1 MAVVVGP
8 SSYDRIQPTNKK
20 MSGSTQVLPDDL
32 LHFGE
37 NRGNTFPSGLDEQLP
52 VRIAP
57 NVLPEEVETFFYV
70 RD

>member
-1 MAVVVGP
+1 MG
-8 SSYDRIQPTNKK
+8 
-20 MSGSTQVLPDDL
+20 GSTQVLPDDL

-57 NVLPEEVETFFYV
+57 NVLPETFFYV